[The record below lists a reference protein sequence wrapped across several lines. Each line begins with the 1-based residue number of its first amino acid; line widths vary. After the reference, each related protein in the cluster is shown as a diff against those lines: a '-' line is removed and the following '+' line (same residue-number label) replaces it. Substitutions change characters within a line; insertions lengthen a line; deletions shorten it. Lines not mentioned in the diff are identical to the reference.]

1 MFFLPTSTKFFTR
14 PSSVPTENQHTSK
27 TLSDEHTGGTGTLRW
42 MAPEVA
48 QHRPYAY
55 PADVFS
61 FAICAWQL
69 ALWEPR
75 PFSKFSPAEAIAR
88 TIAGGRPSLD
98 LLRQKDLPLAQ
109 LIQRCWSVAPLERC
123 TFGLI
128 VATLEAISAPR
139 SVCSECSPQV

>member
-1 MFFLPTSTKFFTR
+1 M
-14 PSSVPTENQHTSK
+14 
-27 TLSDEHTGGTGTLRW
+27 SDEHTGGTGTLRW